1 MTLTCFTGWETCAHY
16 FCYVDSY
23 KTSFALLT
31 VAGSF
36 VVRLR
41 LLF

>member
-1 MTLTCFTGWETCAHY
+1 MTLTCFSGWETSDHY
-16 FCYVDSY
+16 FCCFDGF
-23 KTSFALLT
+23 KTSFTLLT